1 MENKVYIGNLAYGT
15 TQDELRDEF
24 GQCGE
29 VSDVAIIMDRETG
42 RSKGFGFI
50 TFETEEGFNAAIEK
64 DNVEVGGRS
73 LRVRK
78 AEQKQKEKV
87 ST

>member
-78 AEQKQKEKV
+78 AEQKQKRFN
-87 ST
+87 

>member
-24 GQCGE
+24 SQCGE

-78 AEQKQKEKV
+78 AEQKQKRFN
-87 ST
+87 

>member
-50 TFETEEGFNAAIEK
+50 TFETEEGF
-64 DNVEVGGRS
+64 
-73 LRVRK
+73 
-78 AEQKQKEKV
+78 
-87 ST
+87 